1 MNNPLGAAQ
10 HGSEL
15 SGHIQRRLRDELVVL
30 RAQRDRLRGDNAEDH
45 RAADTGDRAEALRS
59 ADDVFRIEDRINEIN
74 RVLTVGTASRAAGG
88 KSSTLVEGSTVTL
101 RFPDGDEETFYASS
115 IHDIAPEGTQAELMG
130 LNSPLG
136 KALAEHT
143 AGDTIT
149 WTTPTG
155 SQQAV
160 VVTIQPLGR

>member
-1 MNNPLGAAQ
+1 MNNPPGAG
-10 HGSEL
+10 HYGSEL
-15 SGHIQRRLRDELVVL
+15 SGHVQQRLRDELVVL

-45 RAADTGDRAEALRS
+45 RAADTGDRAEALRI
-59 ADDVFRIEDRINEIN
+59 ADDVFRIEDRISEIN
-74 RVLTVGTASRAAGG
+74 RVLTVGTATRAAGG
-88 KSSTLVEGSTVTL
+88 RSSTLVEGSTVTL

-115 IHDIAPEGTQAELMG
+115 ILDIAPEGIHAELLG

-136 KALAEHT
+136 KALAGHT

-155 SQQAV
+155 SKQAV
-160 VVTIQPLGR
+160 VVTMRPFGR